1 MNYHPPGPNGMPP
14 NQLPPRGGPGA
25 QQPPQDELSLRRA
38 RLAQHTLG
46 ILQARPPLYQ
56 ATDGRSYDLSVICQY
71 LLDGTTFHSK
81 NEEELAS
88 WRNPTQPRSLFPQ
101 AAALTV
107 AERSTMAATRY
118 YAAQY
123 NDPDRIRVACLNFAS
138 PRRPGGSFREGTAAQ
153 EESLARS
160 STLILSLESA
170 TARPYYEED
179 TRDGLHSHSMVYSPG
194 VAFIKDDD
202 GNPHPPYMANI
213 VTSAAVNAGEVM
225 YRRGASREVQKEI
238 EKEMEER
245 MARILQLCELRRD
258 RVLVLGCFGTGM
270 SPPSASDNTVH

>member
-1 MNYHPPGPNGMPP
+1 MNYHPPGSNGMPP
-14 NQLPPRGGPGA
+14 NQPPAQGGPGP

-38 RLAQHTLG
+38 RLAQHTLA

-56 ATDGRSYDLSVICQY
+56 ATDGRAYDLSVICNY
-71 LLDGTTFHSK
+71 LLDGTTFYSK
-81 NEEELAS
+81 NDEEIAS
-88 WRNPTQPRSLFPQ
+88 WSNPTQPRTLFSQ
-101 AAALTV
+101 ATTISV
-107 AERSTMAATRY
+107 AERSTTAAARY

-138 PRRPGGSFREGTAAQ
+138 PKRPGGSFREGTSAQ

-170 TARPYYEED
+170 TARPYYEER

-225 YRRGASREVQKEI
+225 YKRGASREVQKEI
-238 EKEMEER
+238 EREMEER

-258 RVLVLGCFGTGM
+258 RVLVLGCFGT
-270 SPPSASDNTVH
+270 